1 MPRPLSPN
9 DPCLVSVARTPIG
22 SMGGSLAGL
31 SATALGSIAITAA
44 LERAGLQAEGALGV
58 SGIDEVYMGNVIS
71 AGLGQAPATQAAVGA
86 GIAKTTCG
94 KIS

>member
-44 LERAGLQAEGALGV
+44 LERAGL
-58 SGIDEVYMGNVIS
+58 
-71 AGLGQAPATQAAVGA
+71 
-86 GIAKTTCG
+86 
-94 KIS
+94 